1 MRGRCEASIC
11 IDNLQLTYD
20 RAFSEFSFKLLFE
33 QRRFIEITSSDDSK
47 LESSVVT
54 EICHLIL
61 IIESE
66 IWTFILSNRSVVFDE
81 KF

>member
-11 IDNLQLTYD
+11 IDNLQLTM
-20 RAFSEFSFKLLFE
+20 RTVFEFFFKLLFE
-33 QRRFIEITSSDDSK
+33 QRRLIKIISSNDSK

-54 EICHLIL
+54 ENCHLIL

-66 IWTFILSNRSVVFDE
+66 IYPFILSNRTVVVDDTF
-81 KF
+81 